1 MLDALIDASFR
12 HAARGTMRL
21 GPSEGIAHVPDTPVF
36 LYLHVPFCEVLCPYC
51 SFHRVRY
58 EEDKARQYFSA
69 LRREIRRYHEG
80 GYVFNGIYVGGG
92 TPTVLPEE
100 LAATL
105 ALVRELN
112 PGLRE
117 ASVETNPKDL
127 RDDVL
132 KMLEDAGVSR
142 LSVGVQ
148 TFDDGLL
155 REMVRLEKY
164 GGRAEILDR
173 LDAAAGRFQTLNVDM
188 IWNLPHQTAAM
199 LEADL
204 DTLLG
209 SPANQASFYPLM
221 TSPGAARKIAR
232 TLGLPGHGHIRGF
245 YRRILARLDGAF
257 VPTSAW
263 CFTRGANGIDEY
275 IVDAANYV
283 GLGSG
288 AFSYVDST
296 LYATTFSLKAYV
308 ELIERGLTGI
318 TGERRLGERQRM
330 RYDLLVR
337 LFSLRLEKEWVRAR
351 YQHRFERVLA
361 PELLGLKV
369 MGAVVEDERGW
380 SLTQRGMFLWVR
392 MMSAFF
398 ESVDA
403 FREQMRRHARDELG
417 GGAAGEYLVPLAAI
431 RHGPAGIRRTH

>member
-1 MLDALIDASFR
+1 MVDGLIDAAFR
-12 HAARGTMRL
+12 HAARRTMRL
-21 GPSEGIAHVPDTPVF
+21 GPSDGIVHVPQTPVF

-69 LRREIRRYHEG
+69 LRREIRHYHER
-80 GYVFNGIYVGGG
+80 GYIFNGVYVGGG

-112 PGLRE
+112 PVLRE

-127 RDDVL
+127 CDDVL
-132 KMLEDAGVSR
+132 RMLEAAHVSR

-173 LDAAAGRFQTLNVDM
+173 LAAAAGRFQILNIDM
-188 IWNLPHQTAAM
+188 IWNLPHQTATM
-199 LEADL
+199 LEADI
-204 DTLLG
+204 DTLLE

-221 TSPGAARKIAR
+221 SAPSAARKMAR
-232 TLGLPGHGHIRGF
+232 TLGLPGHGRVRDF
-245 YRRILARLDGAF
+245 YGRILTRLEAGF

-263 CFTRGANGIDEY
+263 CFTRGDKGIDEY

-288 AFSYVDST
+288 AFSYVDGT
-296 LYATTFSLKAYV
+296 LYATTFSLQAYV
-308 ELIERGLTGI
+308 DRIKHGLSGVTGA
-318 TGERRLGERQRM
+318 RRLGERQRM

-351 YQHRFERVLA
+351 YGQRFERALML
-361 PELLGLKV
+361 ELLGLKLL
-369 MGAVVEDERGW
+369 GAVVEDERGW
-380 SLTQRGMFLWVR
+380 SLTRSGMFLWVR

-403 FREQMRRHARDELG
+403 FRDQMRRHIRDELG
-417 GGAAGEYLVPLAAI
+417 SAVVSEHLVPLAQI
-431 RHGPAGIRRTH
+431 RHGPAGLRRTR

>member
-1 MLDALIDASFR
+1 MLDALIDAAFR
-12 HAARGTMRL
+12 HTARETMRL
-21 GPSEGIAHVPDTPVF
+21 GSSEGIAHAPETPVF

-69 LRREIRRYHEG
+69 LRCEIRRYHER
-80 GYVFNGIYVGGG
+80 GYAFNGVYVGGG
-92 TPTVLPEE
+92 TPTVLPGE
-100 LAATL
+100 LADTL
-105 ALVRELN
+105 ALMRKLN

-173 LDAAAGRFQTLNVDM
+173 LAAAAGRFPTLNVDM

-199 LEADL
+199 LETDI

-221 TSPGAARKIAR
+221 TSPGVARKIAR
-232 TLGLPGHGHIRGF
+232 TLGLPGHGHVRDF
-245 YRRILARLDGAF
+245 YRRILKRLDGAF

-263 CFTRGANGIDEY
+263 CFTRGNKGIDEY

-288 AFSYVDST
+288 AFSYVDGT

-308 ELIERGLTGI
+308 ERIERGLTGI
-318 TGERRLGERQRM
+318 TGERLLGDRQRM

-337 LFSLRLEKEWVRAR
+337 LFSLRLEKEWVRSR
-351 YQHRFERVLA
+351 YQDRFERTLR
-361 PELLGLKV
+361 PELFGLKV
-369 MGAVVEDERGW
+369 LGAVVEDGSGW

-398 ESVDA
+398 ESVDD
-403 FREQMRRHARDELG
+403 FREQMRRHVRDELEDA
-417 GGAAGEYLVPLAAI
+417 AAGQVLVPLAEI
-431 RHGPAGIRRTH
+431 RHGPAGIRRMH